1 MKSPRVGLIFL
12 ITTSVCN
19 ICFGI
24 MRTRS
29 DDEEFNLNM
38 VHLAR
43 QVAKDYMSD
52 RRGCIV
58 VISDEGLLDDFTG
71 YIDTTVLR
79 VLFNGSKTECD
90 PTMHKY
96 ILNAFYEKCTK
107 YIVQISKPTCFFPA
121 WFLARNG
128 STYEKHNPR
137 VLFLP
142 VKPHA
147 TEYGEEVLAMNQTN
161 ISHDVLI
168 AETSPQNL
176 SGPIGMPNELDPNR
190 PITLY
195 TNNFWQY
202 VGEPGRIGR
211 IYIDEWS
218 LELGLRKGVDL
229 YPDKVRDLRG
239 KVLRL
244 SAFPYLP
251 YGNNE
256 PMDGSEA
263 RILLEFCV
271 VYNCT
276 VVDVDDGHLW
286 GQIYPENGTGVGEA
300 GTIYME
306 LSDFGV
312 GANYLWLEF
321 WPYLEFSNCYLYGAL
336 TVMVPKPELL
346 SGLLTPFLPFPLS
359 LWLVIVLCVFVSAV
373 GLHWVTEATI
383 KFAPH
388 FLEEIYMNHKFIT
401 YTDSMIRSIGMLVLQ
416 QPQRLVPGSP
426 VRHLFTAFEFTYLVI
441 TSAYAAE
448 LYDFLTI
455 PRTTKPINSVVDLA
469 ESNIIW
475 MTDHEVWV
483 FGILHAED
491 PNIKKAASN
500 FRAYPT
506 PQLIE
511 MSESNTPYGLGIERM
526 AGGHYT
532 ELPYITDK
540 FINKSRVMKDN
551 YYVSPL
557 VVNMQKGSP
566 YANRLNDIIGRMQNG
581 GLYYAWEADC
591 VRKYLN
597 YTKQLDMQWSSRPIK
612 YPPKILNV
620 ADLEGAFL
628 LYFIGTAMSVGF
640 FVLELYL
647 KKGLKLKDSFLNPTP
662 KWFDDYLMGEGEP
675 HG

>member
-1 MKSPRVGLIFL
+1 MKFSIFTVL
-12 ITTSVCN
+12 WVVYFAAGVIQHK
-19 ICFGI
+19 
-24 MRTRS
+24 
-29 DDEEFNLNM
+29 DYEDEFNQKM
-38 VHLAR
+38 VYLAR
-43 QVAKDYMSD
+43 SVVESYMNT
-52 RRGCIV
+52 RRRCV
-58 VISDEGLLDDFTG
+58 VIISDKGLLDDFDGINDLT
-71 YIDTTVLR
+71 ILR
-79 VLFNGSKTECD
+79 VNFNGSATECD
-90 PTMHKY
+90 PYMHKL
-96 ILNAFYEKCTK
+96 ILNAFYEKCTR
-107 YIVQISKPTCFFPA
+107 YIVQISRPKCFFPA

-147 TEYGEEVLAMNQTN
+147 TVYGEEILAMNQTN
-161 ISHDVLI
+161 ISHDILI
-168 AETSPQNL
+168 AETSPITYQEDVIYP
-176 SGPIGMPNELDPNR
+176 SGTDKPDPSNW
-190 PITLY
+190 PVTLY

-218 LELGLRKGVDL
+218 WELGFKRNVDL

-263 RILLEFCV
+263 RILIEFCN

-286 GQIYPENGTGVGEA
+286 GSIYPNNGTGVGEA

-321 WPYLEFSNCYLYGAL
+321 WPFLEFSNCYLYGAL
-336 TVMVPKPELL
+336 TVMVPKTELL
-346 SGLLTPFLPFPLS
+346 SGLLTPFMPFPPS
-359 LWLVIVLCVFVSAV
+359 LWFVIVLCVIVSSL
-373 GLHWVTEATI
+373 GLQLVTLATY
-383 KFAPH
+383 KYAPH
-388 FLEEIYMNHKFIT
+388 FADMIHKNHKFIT
-401 YTDSMIRSIGMLVLQ
+401 FTDSLVRGIGMLVLQ
-416 QPQRLVPGSP
+416 QPQRLVYGSP
-426 VRHLFTAFEFTYLVI
+426 VRHLFTAFEFIYLVV

-455 PRTTKPINSVVDLA
+455 PRTTKPIDSVFDLA

-483 FGILHAED
+483 FGIMHAED
-491 PNIKKAASN
+491 PSIRKAASN

-506 PQLIE
+506 PELIKLG
-511 MSESNTPYGLGIERM
+511 ESDKPYGLGIERM

-540 FINKSRVMKDN
+540 FVAKSRVMRDN
-551 YYVSPL
+551 YYWSPL

-566 YANRLNDIIGRMQNG
+566 YANRLNDIISRMVNG

-597 YTKQLDMQWSSRPIK
+597 YTKQLDMQWSTRPVK
-612 YPPKILNV
+612 HPPKVISV
-620 ADLEGAFL
+620 SAIEGAFL
-628 LYFIGTAMSVGF
+628 LYVIGVGLAIGVF
-640 FVLELYL
+640 FLELYVRNVM
-647 KKGLKLKDSFLNPTP
+647 KVERCFLNPTP
-662 KWFDDYLMGEGEP
+662 KWFDEYLVTHE
-675 HG
+675 H

>member
-1 MKSPRVGLIFL
+1 MPLAFL
-12 ITTSVCN
+12 GWILMILDLFGTS
-19 ICFGI
+19 FGKLDRI
-24 MRTRS
+24 RI
-29 DDEEFNLNM
+29 DDDYFNRKM
-38 VHLAR
+38 VYLAR
-43 QVAKDYMSD
+43 EVMNEYMAD
-52 RRGCIV
+52 RRACIIV
-58 VISDEGLLDDFTG
+58 VSDEGLLDDLKDFRNASF
-71 YIDTTVLR
+71 IR
-79 VLFNGSKTECD
+79 VLFNGTKTKCD
-90 PTMHKY
+90 PNMHNHL
-96 ILNAFYEKCTK
+96 IQAFYHKCPR
-107 YIVQISKPTCFFPA
+107 YVVQISKPTCFFPA

-142 VKPHA
+142 IKPHA
-147 TEYGEEVLAMNQTN
+147 TVYGEEVLAMNQTN
-161 ISHDVLI
+161 ISHDILI
-168 AETSPQNL
+168 AETSD
-176 SGPIGMPNELDPNR
+176 SKEW

-211 IYIDEWS
+211 LYLDEWS
-218 LELGLRKGVDL
+218 WETGFKRNVDL

-286 GQIYPENGTGVGEA
+286 GSIYPNNGTGVGEA

-321 WPYLEFSNCYLYGAL
+321 WPYLEFSNAYLYGAL
-336 TVMVPKPELL
+336 TVMVPRPELL

-359 LWLVIVLCVFVSAV
+359 LWLILVFTVFMSAV
-373 GLHWVTEATI
+373 GLHVVTDATRR
-383 KFAPH
+383 FAPH
-388 FLEEIYMNHKFIT
+388 FREEIYHNHKFIT
-401 YTDSMIRSIGMLVLQ
+401 VTDSLIRSIGMFVLQ
-416 QPQRLVPGSP
+416 QPQRLVTGSP
-426 VRHLFTAFEFTYLVI
+426 VRHLFTAFELIYLVI

-448 LYDFLTI
+448 LYDYLTI
-455 PRTTKPINSVVDLA
+455 PRTTKPIDTVEDLA
-469 ESNIIW
+469 DSNLIW

-491 PNIKKAASN
+491 PKIKKAASN
-500 FRAYPT
+500 FRALPT
-506 PQLIE
+506 PELIKLGE
-511 MSESNTPYGLGIERM
+511 TGSIGLGIERM

-540 FINKSRVMKDN
+540 FVSISRVMRDN
-551 YYVSPL
+551 YYWSPL

-566 YANRLNDIIGRMQNG
+566 YANRLNDIIGRMESG
-581 GLYYAWEADC
+581 GLYYYWEADC

-597 YTKQLDMQWSSRPIK
+597 YTKQLDMIWSTRPIK
-612 YPPKILNV
+612 YPPKVLNV
-620 ADLEGAFL
+620 ADLEGAFI
-628 LYFIGTAMSVGF
+628 LYFIGTAMAVGLF
-640 FVLELYL
+640 FLELYF
-647 KKGLKLKDSFLNPTP
+647 KRVLKLERSFLDPTP
-662 KWFDDYLMGEGEP
+662 KWFDEYLEEKNKILK
-675 HG
+675 